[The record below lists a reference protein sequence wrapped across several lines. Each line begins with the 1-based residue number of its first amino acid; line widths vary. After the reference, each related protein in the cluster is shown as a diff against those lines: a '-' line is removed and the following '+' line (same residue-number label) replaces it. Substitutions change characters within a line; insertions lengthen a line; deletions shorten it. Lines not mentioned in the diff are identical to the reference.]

1 MGADVSKR
9 LGALLLGCSM
19 GALAT
24 PALAQDAERD
34 GLDEIIVTAQRTE
47 ERLQDVPVAVTAF
60 NADLLA
66 QTGIAEIEDVGL
78 HVPNVQMREESG
90 VGGLTIAIRGIN
102 VSAENF
108 SFDSAVGVYVNEVFI
123 ARSNDFTSSFYDVNS
138 VQVLRGPQGT
148 LFGRNTPAGAV
159 LVNTRLPGDEFGGYA
174 LVSGGFGG
182 GGLGRGAERGFYRY
196 EGGVDIPV
204 SEQLAFRVAGFYEN
218 DDGWA
223 RSAFSGYHNSSRDD
237 FAFRGTMLYR
247 PTSNLEASLIVDR
260 SEFER
265 GAALHVPVQLV
276 AGNYAYDLLFGG
288 TATRDAVAAGIAD
301 GIDPYETNH
310 ELGNS
315 DMSEGEST
323 SATLRV
329 TYDISDNW
337 QLRSITGWRDIAR
350 TSANESDGTPFPSAA
365 TPSILEQTQYSQEF
379 VVTGD
384 LTETL
389 NLLAGVFYFQETGLD
404 QNTIR
409 YNITDPAGAP
419 PPFIDPL
426 VLRGE
431 DFDNVSQA
439 VFANLAW
446 SITPNITLAGG
457 IRYTE
462 EEKSV
467 FVNSYRATSGGI
479 LAQGPESFS
488 DQVTLYD
495 LRLDWQI
502 SSDLLVYG
510 KFSTGY
516 RAGGI
521 GFRAADAQFEP
532 ETAETYEVGFKSDFD
547 LIGGP
552 ARLNVALFHTT
563 YQDFQVP
570 VVLTGPTRQ
579 TVVNAGEATMQGAEI
594 EFTYEPIDNLR
605 VSTAVGLLDAG
616 YDEFIFNNVSLG
628 GLVDLTNNEL
638 RGAPETTASGSIAY
652 TLPSSIGEWLFR
664 VDYGWRSQHEL
675 DTVYQTNAPIL
686 AARTSAF
693 HQDAYGIL
701 DARIRLAQ
709 AFGTGVDI
717 SLFGSNLTDEVYKVY
732 ALHSSPTRMV
742 VFGEPRTY
750 GLEFRA
756 SF

>member
-1 MGADVSKR
+1 MAADVSKR
-9 LGALLLGCSM
+9 LGALVLLGCGL

-24 PALAQDAERD
+24 PASAQDAERD

-60 NADLLA
+60 NADLLE
-66 QTGIAEIEDVGL
+66 QTGISEIEDVGL

-102 VSAENF
+102 VSADNF
-108 SFDSAVGVYVNEVFI
+108 SFDSAVGVYVNDVFI

-159 LVNTRLPGDEFGGYA
+159 LVNTRMPGDDFGGYA

-182 GGLGRGAERGFYRY
+182 GDLGRGAQRGFYRY
-196 EGGVDIPV
+196 EGGVDLPV

-223 RSAFSGYHNSSRDD
+223 RSDFTGYRNSSRDD
-237 FAFRGTMLYR
+237 FAIRGTMLFR
-247 PTSNLEASLIVDR
+247 PSSNLEASLVVDH

-265 GAALHVPVQLV
+265 GATLHVPVQLT
-276 AGNYAYDLLFGG
+276 AGNYAYDTLNGG
-288 TATRDAVAAGIAD
+288 TATRDAVAAEIAD
-301 GIDPYETNH
+301 GIDPYENSH
-310 ELGNS
+310 ELGDN
-315 DMSEGEST
+315 DLSEGEST

-337 QLRSITGWRDIAR
+337 QLRSITGWRDIDR

-384 LTETL
+384 LTENL
-389 NLLAGVFYFQETGLD
+389 NLLAGLFYFKETGLD

-409 YNITDPAGAP
+409 YNVTAGAP
-419 PPFIDPL
+419 SFIDPL
-426 VLRGE
+426 ILRGE

-439 VFANLAW
+439 VFANLSW
-446 SITPNITLAGG
+446 SITPDITLAGG

-467 FVNSYRATSGGI
+467 FVNSYRAVSGTV
-479 LAQGPESFS
+479 LARGPESFS

-495 LRLDWQI
+495 LRLDWQVNP
-502 SSDLLVYG
+502 DLLLYG
-510 KFSTGY
+510 KYSTGY

-547 LIGGP
+547 LIGAP
-552 ARLNVALFHTT
+552 ARLNIALFHTT
-563 YQDFQVP
+563 YQDYQVP

-594 EFTYEPIDNLR
+594 EFTYEPIENLQF
-605 VSTAVGLLDAG
+605 STAVGLLDAG
-616 YDEFIFNNVSLG
+616 YEEFIFNNVSLG
-628 GLVDLTNNEL
+628 GLVNLTSNEL
-638 RGAPETTASGSIAY
+638 RAAPETTASAAVAY
-652 TLPSSIGEWLFR
+652 TLPSSVGEWLFR
-664 VDYGWRSQHEL
+664 VDYGWRSDYEL
-675 DTVYQTNAPIL
+675 DTVFQTNASVA
-686 AARTSAF
+686 AARTGAF

-701 DARIRLAQ
+701 NARIRLAE
-709 AFGTGVDI
+709 AFGTNVDV

-732 ALHSSPTRMV
+732 ALHSAPTRMV
-742 VFGEPRTY
+742 AFGEPRVY

-756 SF
+756 NF